1 MQLLFFMAL
10 ISCFGVEGGC
20 TAVMQ
25 RYVHVEVWDTGVLYT
40 GQERGWPLL
49 TLSPKEKREERACWR
64 CDTTCCSYPRV
75 RERAR
80 NNTQASSPSDTCPVL
95 YQSRFFC
102 LYRACY
108 FFSRSSAC
116 IYLAVFSVVVLFS
129 SLIHYIQQI
138 HLLDIPPRLHARDV
152 IKHCWVFP
160 YLMLKYLA
168 LAKEVEVRIMAP

>member
-1 MQLLFFMAL
+1 MVPSLRSLQWECEMWGTGMQLLFFMAR

-75 RERAR
+75 GERAR

-108 FFSRSSAC
+108 FF
-116 IYLAVFSVVVLFS
+116 FPVVLLVFIWLS
-129 SLIHYIQQI
+129 SL
-138 HLLDIPPRLHARDV
+138 L
-152 IKHCWVFP
+152 
-160 YLMLKYLA
+160 
-168 LAKEVEVRIMAP
+168 

>member
-1 MQLLFFMAL
+1 MVPSLRSLQWECEMWGTGMQLLFFMAR

-25 RYVHVEVWDTGVLYT
+25 RYVHVEVWDTSVLYT

-75 RERAR
+75 GERAR
-80 NNTQASSPSDTCPVL
+80 NNTQASSPSDMCPVL
-95 YQSRFFC
+95 YQSRFF
-102 LYRACY
+102 LPLQSLLF
-108 FFSRSSAC
+108 FFSCSSAC

-129 SLIHYIQQI
+129 SLIHYI
-138 HLLDIPPRLHARDV
+138 
-152 IKHCWVFP
+152 
-160 YLMLKYLA
+160 
-168 LAKEVEVRIMAP
+168 

>member
-1 MQLLFFMAL
+1 MQLLFFMAR

-25 RYVHVEVWDTGVLYT
+25 RYVHVEVWGTGVLYT

-75 RERAR
+75 GERAR

-95 YQSRFFC
+95 YQSRFF
-102 LYRACY
+102 LPLQSLLF
-108 FFSRSSAC
+108 FFSCSSAC

-129 SLIHYIQQI
+129 SLIHYI
-138 HLLDIPPRLHARDV
+138 
-152 IKHCWVFP
+152 
-160 YLMLKYLA
+160 
-168 LAKEVEVRIMAP
+168 